1 MKSKESMEMTERE
14 YLTNFIVS
22 AVIIIVNIIE
32 IFLIAKRR
40 RHITTYEAL
49 LLSLSVADFLVG
61 VSTVVFTIGQNK
73 SMSAAILV
81 GSPMFYFT
89 LMSSLLHLSTLTI
102 DRAIAVAYPL
112 KHRYWVSKTRIVLCI
127 ISLWVI
133 SLAFSLPLV
142 LMHNVSTYKKIV
154 LGYFMLVVSGVMVIS
169 YAIIIYIA
177 VVRRR
182 QRLQTSTG
190 AWTDQQGNDIKKD
203 LRLELMSFTVVLS
216 YIGLTFPFVA
226 KIVTQRKSNYYEK
239 LAFIINS
246 VMNSLVYFF
255 WKFLEQRAARRRKR
269 SEKNKELKVTQA
281 NRATHV
287 GRDKASSI
295 EETAL

>member
-255 WKFLEQRAARRRKR
+255 WKFLGQRAARRRKR

-281 NRATHV
+281 DRATHV